1 MKPLEPGTEAYII
14 ENNMKVAKII
24 IKKYA
29 GGFYTVQMADGSG
42 GTRLRE
48 HRIYR
53 TEEEAAATLPKKEKK
68 PSVPFWLH

>member
-1 MKPLEPGTEAYII
+1 MKPLESGSEAYIV
-14 ENNMKVAKII
+14 ENNMKKVI

-29 GGFYTVQMADGSG
+29 GGFYTVQMADRPG
-42 GTRLRE
+42 GTRLCE

-68 PSVPFWLH
+68 PSVPFWMH